1 MRDYYRRS
9 LLDRWD
15 DLLCVSRTARDVYHY
30 LMLGPPSTCAGMCMF
45 HVAMARRD
53 LDLRPRELDASLVEL
68 VEAGVLLVSDVKR
81 SRMVAVD
88 PMLAEAFAPKSA
100 NGHIGWV
107 KLVGHVPECE
117 ARAVWE
123 SKLKHSAAQL
133 PESTG
138 FRGARGRLSV
148 AKGLATKKEIEN
160 KKENKHTEQVRVVVA
175 AWRAVAVPAGLRDHR
190 WTDDGLPKGAT
201 LRKSIEGSVRRGQVV
216 DYDAYFRAVV
226 ASDFLSGRSSD
237 FQATLS
243 WLCGP
248 KNEDKVLDGNYT
260 NRGGSPSD
268 GGLLEDRA
276 REFYRRRG

>member
-1 MRDYYRRS
+1 M
-9 LLDRWD
+9 
-15 DLLCVSRTARDVYHY
+15 
-30 LMLGPPSTCAGMCMF
+30 
-45 HVAMARRD
+45 
-53 LDLRPRELDASLVEL
+53 
-68 VEAGVLLVSDVKR
+68 
-81 SRMVAVD
+81 
-88 PMLAEAFAPKSA
+88 
-100 NGHIGWV
+100 
-107 KLVGHVPECE
+107 
-117 ARAVWE
+117 
-123 SKLKHSAAQL
+123 KHSAAQL
-133 PESTG
+133 PERTG

-148 AKGLATKKEIEN
+148 AKGLATKKEKEN

-201 LRKSIEGSVRRGQVV
+201 LRKSIEGRVRRGQVV